1 MDNKLFV
8 INFNM
13 NWIDNIGINSDNSIN
28 IKNTLTN
35 MKNDLMNNVTIINHL
50 LEKSNHVND
59 LIMIDDVVSI
69 KISDPNLLKKLLK
82 LKVIVEITDEDSYS
96 NTRSES
102 DSESEEHKSDV
113 KDISSSSSS
122 EDLVT
127 DDRYKTYIMNKYK
140 KYINI

>member
-127 DDRYKTYIMNKYK
+127 DDRY
-140 KYINI
+140 